1 MPCLF
6 ILNRE
11 IIVIQQR
18 ERRIKT
24 MLDRI
29 SLILVIIG
37 ALNWGSIGL
46 FAEVRV
52 RSSRVLSTHLSHSR
66 EYGASRSCSN
76 RAKANTARLNFIP
89 KTIRLCSLFNRKL
102 SRIFVFTKTQL
113 KIVFFSNSETW
124 TGETRHGIIKTRSG
138 RVDFM
143 NSGGR
148 KHELWKDDKTTETRT

>member
-1 MPCLF
+1 MLDVPCLF

-46 FAEVRV
+46 FKFDF
-52 RSSRVLSTHLSHSR
+52 VLWICGGQVSV
-66 EYGASRSCSN
+66 
-76 RAKANTARLNFIP
+76 I
-89 KTIRLCSLFNRKL
+89 
-102 SRIFVFTKTQL
+102 SRIIYTLVALAGIWCISLLFKPRE
-113 KIVFFSNSETW
+113 SEYSET
-124 TGETRHGIIKTRSG
+124 
-138 RVDFM
+138 
-143 NSGGR
+143 
-148 KHELWKDDKTTETRT
+148 